1 MKNNA
6 LAAIGTLAATVVFLS
21 PAGCVIH
28 RQMVIAEAI
37 DKGQDPMAVKCAMET
52 LSGVSDVAVCMA
64 AVGK

>member
-6 LAAIGTLAATVVFLS
+6 LAVIGILAATVVLLS

-37 DKGQDPMAVKCAMET
+37 DKGHDPMAAKCAMEM
-52 LSGVSDVAVCMA
+52 LSGVSDVAVCMTV
-64 AVGK
+64 VGK